1 MNWSVSDPDAT
12 IGATVDIV
20 GSFSTDL
27 AGEQVAVELFIP
39 STHKLL
45 EVISSKMPA

>member
-1 MNWSVSDPDAT
+1 MNWSISDPTAK
-12 IGATVDIV
+12 IGAKVDIV

-39 STHKLL
+39 SNYKLL